1 MGEMKEARFY
11 ENIGDNTVRCHLCA
25 HLCKIVDGRRGICG
39 VRENRGGRLFTHVYG
54 RVISRNIDPIE
65 KKPLFHFYPGTRSY
79 SIATVGCNFRCL
91 HCQNYEIS
99 QMPKERGLI
108 LGEDVNPEEIVRD
121 ALNHKSSSISY
132 TYTEPTI
139 FMEYA
144 YDISKL
150 AVASGL
156 KNVFVTNGYM
166 TKEALLEI
174 NPFLHAANVDIKSFR
189 EDFYKRVCGAKLSPV
204 LDSITLMKEIGIW
217 VEATTLIIPTQN
229 DSEEELR
236 DIARWIYKTSPS
248 IPWHIS
254 AFYPAYKMTNLPRTP
269 VSVVERAREIGLEE
283 GLRYVYTGN
292 IPGDPGESTYCY
304 KCGNMLIERYGFYIR
319 ENRIKDSTCP
329 YCNVEIDG
337 VGL

>member
-25 HLCKIVDGRRGICG
+25 HLCKIVDGRMGICG

-54 RVISRNIDPIE
+54 KVISRNIDPIE

-99 QMPKERGLI
+99 QMPRERGLI
-108 LGEDVNPEEIVRD
+108 LGEDVTPEEIVRD

-144 YDISKL
+144 YDVSRL
-150 AVASGL
+150 AVSSGL

-189 EDFYKRVCGAKLSPV
+189 EDFYKRVCGARLSPV

-217 VEATTLIIPTQN
+217 VEITTLIIPTQN

-269 VSVVERAREIGLEE
+269 VSTVERAREIGLEE

-304 KCGNMLIERYGFYIR
+304 NCGNMLIERYGFYVT